1 MYKNPKPEP
10 EEYVLQVPQLH
21 TNRSKDSVVQDS
33 KEIIEFVKKQ
43 FYHALSDLEHLIST
57 VHQKKN

>member
-1 MYKNPKPEP
+1 MPMCIKSQTRRICAPK
-10 EEYVLQVPQLH
+10 YFSC

-33 KEIIEFVKKQ
+33 REIIEFVKMQ

-57 VHQKKN
+57 VHEKKN